1 MKSRREQQKPK
12 GMKPTRKTGPAR
24 VRISA
29 AFVAYSIPRLLD
41 LANKLHYKLDPAVA
55 RTAIRVLG
63 SDLSAARWLT
73 RPLEVLGGK
82 APVDGK
88 KKDVLQVLGRLERGV
103 FS

>member
-1 MKSRREQQKPK
+1 MIPMKKRKPRAARE
-12 GMKPTRKTGPAR
+12 
-24 VRISA
+24 RISSA
-29 AFVAYSIPRLLD
+29 YIAYSIPRLLD

-63 SDLSAARWLT
+63 SEVSAARWLT

-103 FS
+103 FN

>member
-1 MKSRREQQKPK
+1 MKSRREQQKPR
-12 GMKPTRKTGPAR
+12 GMKPKRKPRPAR
-24 VRISA
+24 ERISA